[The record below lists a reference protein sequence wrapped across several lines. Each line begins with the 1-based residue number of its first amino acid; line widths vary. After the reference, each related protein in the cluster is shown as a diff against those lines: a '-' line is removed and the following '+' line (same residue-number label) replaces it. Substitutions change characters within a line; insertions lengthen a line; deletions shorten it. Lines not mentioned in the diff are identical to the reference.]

1 MAGRP
6 RIEQDVPHSEG
17 CQAEGYEQPW
27 WLTGR
32 SLQDLRGR
40 WLVADCNDATCP
52 AIALVSLDD
61 IEEQLSRASSRQAAQ
76 AAS

>member
-6 RIEQDVPHSEG
+6 RIEQDVVHREG
-17 CQAEGYEQPW
+17 CQAADYSQPW
-27 WLTGR
+27 FLAGR
-32 SLQDLRGR
+32 SLLNERGR

-61 IEEQLSRASSRQAAQ
+61 IEAQITRESRQAAQ